1 VAHSYRRTLPDNTVQ
16 RVLGWATSL
25 GGAAPDV
32 VVLTAQEKEAIDS
45 SGGNKPIFGIN
56 TTADWTLSPL
66 AFSSLLGK
74 KKPLPFSRV
83 YL

>member
-1 VAHSYRRTLPDNTVQ
+1 VQ

-45 SGGNKPIFGIN
+45 SGGEQTNLRDKHDCRLDFVSLG
-56 TTADWTLSPL
+56 
-66 AFSSLLGK
+66 FFVSSRK
-74 KKPLPFSRV
+74 NKKPLPFSRV